1 MPTQE
6 LKKGTL
12 LTIKRQSIVLSF
24 NRTDVVTA
32 QPKYDGVVFQ
42 LKHGMTIEFTDQ
54 YLPTEAKD
62 LICNSLNSFP
72 TANIQVDF
80 DNYRKPVVASVS

>member
-6 LKKGTL
+6 LKKDTV
-12 LTIKRQSIVLSF
+12 LTIKKQSIVF
-24 NRTDVVTA
+24 KVNRTDVVTA

-42 LKHGMTIEFTDQ
+42 LKHGMLVDFTDQ
-54 YLPTEAKD
+54 FLPTEAKD

-72 TANIQVDF
+72 NANIEVNF
-80 DNYRKPVVASVS
+80 DNYKKPVSASVS